1 MNSGRRRQSKSVK
14 RIQKQWKFNSDAA
27 ALTPA
32 TAPEE
37 TPVVFSGLQVAEL
50 VELRERGRK
59 VRESGKKK
67 MNQTGSSVLL

>member
-1 MNSGRRRQSKSVK
+1 V
-14 RIQKQWKFNSDAA
+14 A
-27 ALTPA
+27 ALTLA